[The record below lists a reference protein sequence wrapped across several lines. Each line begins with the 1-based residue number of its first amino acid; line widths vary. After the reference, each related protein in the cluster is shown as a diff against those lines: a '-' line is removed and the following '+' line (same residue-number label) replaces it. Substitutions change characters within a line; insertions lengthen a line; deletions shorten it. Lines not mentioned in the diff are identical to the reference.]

1 MPGTVLI
8 EGELLKRSEWLRR
21 WNRRH
26 VRVLPNEICWFSA
39 DGKPMG
45 SLALDKG
52 SFITTNGSSADGKL
66 IIKSQ
71 GREVQFRHV
80 GSRGQD
86 WASKQVD
93 WLQAVQTAAR
103 SEV

>member
-1 MPGTVLI
+1 MQ
-8 EGELLKRSEWLRR
+8 
-21 WNRRH
+21 
-26 VRVLPNEICWFSA
+26 
-39 DGKPMG
+39 
-45 SLALDKG
+45 
-52 SFITTNGSSADGKL
+52 DGKL

-80 GSRGQD
+80 GSNGQD

>member
-1 MPGTVLI
+1 MPSTVLI
-8 EGELLKRSEWLRR
+8 EGELFKRSEWLRR

-26 VRVLPNEICWFSA
+26 VRVLPNEIRWFSA
-39 DGKPMG
+39 DGTPMG
-45 SLALDKG
+45 SLALDKSG
-52 SFITTNGSSADGKL
+52 FITTNGSSADGKL
-66 IIKSQ
+66 IIRSQ

-80 GSRGQD
+80 RSNGGD

-93 WLQAVQTAAR
+93 WLQAVQKAAR